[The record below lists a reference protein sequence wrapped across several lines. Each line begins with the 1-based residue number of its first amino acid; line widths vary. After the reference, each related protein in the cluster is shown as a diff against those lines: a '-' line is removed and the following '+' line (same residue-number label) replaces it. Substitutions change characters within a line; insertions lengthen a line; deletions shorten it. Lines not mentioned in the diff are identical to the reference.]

1 MTLIL
6 HESNENP
13 ATRHAPPGSILVR
26 TGVPF
31 DAPWNWLGAGWRDLW
46 AAPLISLAYGA
57 AFAGAALLLLAGLLT
72 MGWQSIVLVLAGGF
86 LLVGPMLAVGLYEL
100 SRRHETG
107 ADIDPRD
114 AIFVG
119 VRSPGQLAIMGVALM
134 IAYLAWVLIALVL
147 LMLFLGGQG
156 LPPPEAFVSTLLFSP
171 RGLGLLVTGTII
183 GGLFAAA
190 VYAITVVSIPLL
202 MSRDIDVVTAVAT
215 SVQAVLANPKPMLL
229 WAALIAA
236 MIGVGI
242 ATLFIGFVIA
252 FPLIGH
258 ATWHAFRSV
267 VHVEE
272 EPEVVPDVMS
282 R

>member
-6 HESNENP
+6 HESDKNA
-13 ATRHAPPGSILVR
+13 ATRNAPPGSILIR
-26 TGVPF
+26 TDIPF
-31 DAPWNWLGAGWRDLW
+31 DAPWSWLGAGWRDLW
-46 AAPLISLAYGA
+46 AVPVISLAYGA

-100 SRRHETG
+100 SRRLEAG
-107 ADIDPRD
+107 EPIDPRD

-119 VRSPGQLAIMGVALM
+119 VRSPGQLAIMGVVLM
-134 IAYLAWVLIALVL
+134 IAYLAWVQIALVL

-156 LPPPEAFVSTLLFSP
+156 LPPPEAFVSTLLFTP
-171 RGLGLLVTGTII
+171 RGLGLLVTGTLV
-183 GGLFAAA
+183 GGLLAAA
-190 VYAITVVSIPLL
+190 VYAITAVSVPLL

-215 SVQAVLANPKPMLL
+215 SVRAVLANPKPMLL
-229 WAALIAA
+229 WATLITA
-236 MIGVGI
+236 MTGVGI
-242 ATLFIGFVIA
+242 ATLFIGSVIA

-258 ATWHAFRSV
+258 ATWHAFRDV

-272 EPEVVPDVMS
+272 
-282 R
+282 

>member
-6 HESNENP
+6 HESKTNT
-13 ATRHAPPGSILVR
+13 ATQEAAPGSILVR

-31 DAPWNWLGAGWRDLW
+31 DAPWSWLGAGWRDLW
-46 AAPLISLAYGA
+46 AVPVISLVYGA
-57 AFAGAALLLLAGLLT
+57 AFAGIALLLLAGLLT

-100 SRRHETG
+100 SRRLEAG
-107 ADIDPRD
+107 EAIDPRD

-119 VRSPGQLAIMGVALM
+119 VRSPGQLAIMGVLLM

-156 LPPPEAFVSTLLFSP
+156 LPPPEAFVSTLLFTS
-171 RGLGLLVTGTII
+171 RGLGLLVTGTLV
-183 GGLFAAA
+183 GGLLAAT
-190 VYAITVVSIPLL
+190 VYAITAVSIPLL
-202 MSRDIDVVTAVAT
+202 MSHDIDVVTAVAT
-215 SVQAVLANPKPMLL
+215 SVKAVLANPKPMLL
-229 WAALIAA
+229 WAALVAA

-242 ATLFIGFVIA
+242 ATLFIGFIIT

-258 ATWHAFRSV
+258 ATWHAFRDV
-267 VHVEE
+267 IHVED
-272 EPEVVPDVMS
+272 EPEVVPDVM
-282 R
+282 RR